1 MTSSTEQISEEDL
14 LSELSRDKALLIS
27 KVKRLEDTVVMLMTK
42 HTRNVD
48 TIKVQAGEIKDL
60 SETVK
65 CELRLNEFVAEL

>member
-1 MTSSTEQISEEDL
+1 MTSSTEPISEEDL

-27 KVKRLEDTVVMLMTK
+27 KVKRLEDTVVVLMTK

-60 SETVK
+60 SEAVK

>member
-1 MTSSTEQISEEDL
+1 MTSSTEPICEEDL

-27 KVKRLEDTVVMLMTK
+27 KVKRLEDTIVVLMTK

-60 SETVK
+60 TEAVK

>member
-1 MTSSTEQISEEDL
+1 MTSSTEPISEEDL

-27 KVKRLEDTVVMLMTK
+27 KVKRLEDTIVVLMTK

-60 SETVK
+60 SEAVK

>member
-1 MTSSTEQISEEDL
+1 
-14 LSELSRDKALLIS
+14 
-27 KVKRLEDTVVMLMTK
+27 VLMTK

-60 SETVK
+60 SEAVK

>member
-1 MTSSTEQISEEDL
+1 MTSLTEPISEEDL

-27 KVKRLEDTVVMLMTK
+27 KVKRLEDTIVVLMTK

-48 TIKVQAGEIKDL
+48 TIKVQAGKIKDL
-60 SETVK
+60 SEAVK